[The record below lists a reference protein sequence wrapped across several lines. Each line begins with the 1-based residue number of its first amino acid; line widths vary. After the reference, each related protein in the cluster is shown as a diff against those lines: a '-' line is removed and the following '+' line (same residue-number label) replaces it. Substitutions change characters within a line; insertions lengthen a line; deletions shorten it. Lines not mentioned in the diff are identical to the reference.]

1 MIKKAY
7 QQPTVKVVKIQHQTH
22 LLAGSGPATLNG
34 SKDGD
39 DDPEWKDLG

>member
-7 QQPTVKVVKIQHQTH
+7 QQPTVKVVKIQHQAQILT
-22 LLAGSGPATLNG
+22 GSGPATLNG

-39 DDPEWKDLG
+39 DDPEWKDLE